1 MSVPASTWT
10 DWFSHGSTASD
21 SLLAHSQDPARAI
34 AGAGLL
40 ASAFPKGV
48 HDPVQSAR
56 NDPGPVYPQRV
67 KALGYAL
74 LHAQRLHRHGLRIEA
89 ELFEHLCIRKPGCQY
104 SDVDT

>member
-40 ASAFPKGV
+40 ASAFPIM
-48 HDPVQSAR
+48 SASIFR
-56 NDPGPVYPQRV
+56 ATEAGTRAFMIRFSRPGMILERV
-67 KALGYAL
+67 LS
-74 LHAQRLHRHGLRIEA
+74 RPLRPA
-89 ELFEHLCIRKPGCQY
+89 
-104 SDVDT
+104 DTHCSTLNGFIAMVFG